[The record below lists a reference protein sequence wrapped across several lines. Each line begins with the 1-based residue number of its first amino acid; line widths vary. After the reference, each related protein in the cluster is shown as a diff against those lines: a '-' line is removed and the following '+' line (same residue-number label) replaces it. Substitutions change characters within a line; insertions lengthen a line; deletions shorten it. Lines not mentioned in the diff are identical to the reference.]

1 LEALNA
7 IWHHFPVLIIS
18 DGRLMLSNIALDS
31 IQKINKPTKELHVG
45 NWILFNERLKVGEIL

>member
-31 IQKINKPTKELHVG
+31 IQKNNKPTKVLHVG